1 MLSLWFQISLCYSFK
16 TFVLYALYFYT
27 SIFIDLDYLFYSLY
41 IAFVYCYVPF
51 ASKLLYT
58 SFQFH
63 AYCSFMICNFAF
75 DLIDIMLGI
84 SVYAS
89 QPTYS
94 IICIK
99 SYIQTIFIISLSAN
113 QNSCIYYL
121 KYILNLS
128 CKVHLKTCRSSYMH
142 LFASLTMFLTVI
154 IPLFA
159 LCTILNI

>member
-1 MLSLWFQISLCYSFK
+1 MHHISM
-16 TFVLYALYFYT
+16 
-27 SIFIDLDYLFYSLY
+27 YLFIQILIYIFCSLN
-41 IAFVYCYVPF
+41 IAFAYCSVQF
-51 ASKLLYT
+51 AFKLLYKLL
-58 SFQFH
+58 QFH
-63 AYCSFMICNFAF
+63 TIHHIICIIVHAYSSFMICNFAF